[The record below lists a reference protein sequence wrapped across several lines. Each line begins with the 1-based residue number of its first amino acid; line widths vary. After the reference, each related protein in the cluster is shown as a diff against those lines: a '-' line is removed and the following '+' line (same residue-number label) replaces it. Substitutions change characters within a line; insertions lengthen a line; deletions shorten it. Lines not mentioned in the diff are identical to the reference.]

1 MLARAGSRSRL
12 LHSHLRAHLESLRL
26 RFYLAGEP
34 ASADRADKWLD
45 RGVSANRISIFLLS
59 AAFPSML
66 ETKGTA
72 TRVPAPDTRVNCS
85 SSITDNCDLA
95 ERRESLAG
103 RFSGDLKMIQRHV
116 GDLRA
121 RARAHTHTHARARA
135 HTHTRTRARARASRC
150 RVKTTR
156 LSFDLNSDHVANAL
170 NYRVALITL
179 SFEPGS
185 LAS

>member
-121 RARAHTHTHARARA
+121 RARA
-135 HTHTRTRARARASRC
+135 SRC